1 MAKKQQFRDKPEPY
15 TYGQYHYEN
24 DTSDFDTFVTSS
36 SVPKPYERFSDK
48 NLETTVKSDLTRDY
62 VIGNNIG
69 MVGNSF
75 IKINRLIISNRG
87 VHHKVKNT
95 YFRGFVFDR
104 NTFDCFEDGQLKSY
118 NDIDSALYHYKN
130 YRDPKDSTA
139 TVSSRIYDFATIFN
153 WNAPRYSEGRGP
165 GELTFLSNQELI
177 SQLYPTQDPADIIQ
191 INDWDHFQS
200 LDVGVSNFNTE
211 TYVAG
216 DTTLP
221 FPSPFNPRDSV
232 SSIPIRLTSIFSDP
246 TTNDDENYIQFV
258 FWLRGDARR
267 FVGTKKRRKVIAVA
281 KILQEEFINIVNNNQ
296 EGTEER
302 IDFGRLPYVSGGG
315 GSTPAWEVS
324 NFSVTIKTDAG
335 VDPEQ
340 FANLSNQDIVNSITE
355 KKVIRGSNLDED
367 LIDITSFDEVLTVRG
382 GGYNYRKDFIP
393 MVSVNVKNTNYN
405 LQSYL
410 YEDLQ
415 RQLRSTP
422 NQVEID
428 VKITEL
434 LEDPNTGIRQGDII
448 LTPRNL
454 DNVSLPKH
462 YKYCI
467 VSWDDK
473 ENKFNS
479 VEDVFN
485 DKPTNLVEVLNK
497 QRNNLYKFTDIYNK
511 LINNYN
517 TPGIKNIKI
526 FLFSYVPYQNMN
538 LSSTDSL
545 ADNEFEVLRYK
556 LISTK
561 IYLDIPI
568 NKYPDFGEV
577 GGDDYTTLPWPFT
590 TPIIGGVSEDSTY
603 KQSVYKALSSGKL
616 GDTDIV
622 DEVFLQDDI
631 NNTEMGLSI
640 QNFDLEQ
647 VRYFNKSYGLNNLLG
662 LVYSP
667 NQIGQR
673 IYLTDDMHLETLVG
687 FSGGGLIEND
697 LPIMNFKEFDL
708 FTEDGIIS
716 EYDVNAWINY
726 GRPDIANFI
735 IQNYEIAPDP
745 EEMVPIILEDDL
757 MSNNE
762 NEEIIIEENQQN
774 IMGGAGG
781 DTGVGGDDS
790 IMEFIPGDG
799 ETPPGGFIPGPEL
812 AEGCINPSTPDV
824 GGQLDTSIY
833 ITGDT
838 ADVVAYFN
846 GTPIPAGSGV
856 LTILDVLIDPS
867 PGMTAQSVYQLTDIV
882 FANDN
887 PDYIEVN
894 YFNPYSETN
903 NDSTIDTP
911 DQLPMNHVFLKED
924 GRIFYN
930 IDEEISAYQF
940 KVKNIFFTGVS
951 GGDSEQ
957 FNFSVNLNMLE
968 VPELI
973 NPILDFKMRTPS
985 YQTGDYI
992 DLNLLETNLDRT
1004 RIRIELRRYDKDPE
1018 GKFVKREK
1026 YLLRSYVDPDT
1037 LKDIS
1042 NGVNW
1047 FYMQVG
1053 ENLQTGYYKMI
1064 LTQVIYYSANPS
1076 LRLDGPAFVS
1086 GVTDRNIELTPGMP
1100 PDGNFPENTY
1110 VWNWEDFNLNLNSDK
1125 IPDEITYIVS
1135 PQVLDPNTG
1144 EVISGG
1150 TYAIKNS
1157 LGIWVGSL
1165 PEMKLISG
1173 NSYTFLLNASIQEP
1187 ITWDVN
1193 YPIADDDYFYI
1204 ENIPLPP
1211 EEEPVRPIEAFEN
1224 PISYIV
1230 TDELPNPYY
1239 DKTHWDGF
1247 VNKFPSES
1255 SVGQIFISDNQDKNL
1270 KQNCQVEL
1278 NTGNI
1283 IGKTINDSTGNG
1295 SKGLLMGDYKVKK
1308 VRKGEPMRRDSFEK
1322 LPRKTNNRDG
1332 AL

>member
-1 MAKKQQFRDKPEPY
+1 MAKKQQFRDRPEPY

-24 DTSDFDTFVTSS
+24 DTSDFDTFVSSS

-62 VIGNNIG
+62 VIDNNIG
-69 MVGNSF
+69 MVGSSF

-104 NTFDCFEDGQLKSY
+104 NTFDCFENGQLKSY
-118 NDIDSALYHYKN
+118 NDINNGIYGYKD
-130 YRDPKDSTA
+130 YRDPNDSTS
-139 TVSSRIYDFATIFN
+139 TLNSRIYDFATIFN
-153 WNAPRYSEGRGP
+153 WNAPRYSEGKGP

-177 SQLYPTQDPADIIQ
+177 SQLYPTQQPNEIIQ
-191 INDWDHFQS
+191 VNNWSHFES
-200 LDVGVSNFNTE
+200 LDVGISNFNTE
-211 TYVAG
+211 TYIAG

-232 SSIPIRLTSIFSDP
+232 SSIPVRLTSIFSDP
-246 TTNDDENYIQFV
+246 TSNDDDNYIQFV

-267 FVGTKKRRKVIAVA
+267 FVGTKKRRSVFAVA

-296 EGTEER
+296 EGTEEN

-335 VDPEQ
+335 VDPLQ
-340 FANLSNQDIVNSITE
+340 YQNLPNQDIVQSITE
-355 KKVIRGSNLDED
+355 KKVIRGNNLDED

-382 GGYNYRKDFIP
+382 GGFDYRKDFIP
-393 MVSVNVKNTNYN
+393 MVSINVKNTNYN

-434 LEDPNTGIRQGDII
+434 LEDPNTGLRQGDII
-448 LTPRNL
+448 LTPRSL
-454 DNVSLPKH
+454 DDVSLPKH
-462 YKYCI
+462 YKYCV

-538 LSSTDSL
+538 LSSTNSL

-590 TPIIGGVSEDSTY
+590 TPIIGGVSEDSKY

-662 LVYSP
+662 LIFSP

-735 IQNYEIAPDP
+735 TQNYEIAPDP
-745 EEMVPIILEDDL
+745 EEMVPIILEGDL

-790 IMEFIPGDG
+790 VMDFGPGDG
-799 ETPPGGFIPGPEL
+799 ETPPGGFIQGPEII
-812 AEGCINPSTPDV
+812 EGCINPPSPPNADIYDPT
-824 GGQLDTSIY
+824 LY

-838 ADVVAYFN
+838 ADVVGFKKPEQGAE
-846 GTPIPAGSGV
+846 PIPAGSGV
-856 LTILDVLIDPS
+856 LTILDLLIDPS
-867 PGMTAQSVYQLTDIV
+867 PGMTSHSVYQLTDIV
-882 FANDN
+882 FANDKSN

-903 NDSTIDTP
+903 IDSTIDTP

-930 IDEEISAYQF
+930 IDEEI
-940 KVKNIFFTGVS
+940 
-951 GGDSEQ
+951 
-957 FNFSVNLNMLE
+957 
-968 VPELI
+968 
-973 NPILDFKMRTPS
+973 
-985 YQTGDYI
+985 
-992 DLNLLETNLDRT
+992 
-1004 RIRIELRRYDKDPE
+1004 
-1018 GKFVKREK
+1018 
-1026 YLLRSYVDPDT
+1026 
-1037 LKDIS
+1037 
-1042 NGVNW
+1042 
-1047 FYMQVG
+1047 
-1053 ENLQTGYYKMI
+1053 
-1064 LTQVIYYSANPS
+1064 
-1076 LRLDGPAFVS
+1076 
-1086 GVTDRNIELTPGMP
+1086 
-1100 PDGNFPENTY
+1100 
-1110 VWNWEDFNLNLNSDK
+1110 
-1125 IPDEITYIVS
+1125 
-1135 PQVLDPNTG
+1135 
-1144 EVISGG
+1144 
-1150 TYAIKNS
+1150 
-1157 LGIWVGSL
+1157 
-1165 PEMKLISG
+1165 
-1173 NSYTFLLNASIQEP
+1173 
-1187 ITWDVN
+1187 
-1193 YPIADDDYFYI
+1193 
-1204 ENIPLPP
+1204 
-1211 EEEPVRPIEAFEN
+1211 
-1224 PISYIV
+1224 
-1230 TDELPNPYY
+1230 
-1239 DKTHWDGF
+1239 
-1247 VNKFPSES
+1247 
-1255 SVGQIFISDNQDKNL
+1255 
-1270 KQNCQVEL
+1270 
-1278 NTGNI
+1278 
-1283 IGKTINDSTGNG
+1283 
-1295 SKGLLMGDYKVKK
+1295 
-1308 VRKGEPMRRDSFEK
+1308 
-1322 LPRKTNNRDG
+1322 G
-1332 AL
+1332 ALSI